1 LAPKIQSQKVSRKK
15 ASKRLSHEK
24 DTLKTLVKLPLL
36 VVHFLL
42 KTAHEMLVNLT
53 PVFTHEAFFKDFLWF
68 L

>member
-36 VVHFLL
+36 VVHFSKHFALL
-42 KTAHEMLVNLT
+42 QLLRRYSFAKKLQSRTV
-53 PVFTHEAFFKDFLWF
+53 PK
-68 L
+68 